1 MLHARCGLITTQSTI
16 FSYVETLL
24 PRKFT
29 SNVLGKLVVS
39 LMLYVIINIYRHVD
53 TLLQFYKDFY
63 QHLDVMTGEMC
74 FKI

>member
-1 MLHARCGLITTQSTI
+1 MLHVRCGLITTQSTI
-16 FSYVETLL
+16 FSHVEILI
-24 PRKFT
+24 PFIG
-29 SNVLGKLVVS
+29 NVLGKLVVS
-39 LMLYVIINIYRHVD
+39 LMFYVIINRYRHAD